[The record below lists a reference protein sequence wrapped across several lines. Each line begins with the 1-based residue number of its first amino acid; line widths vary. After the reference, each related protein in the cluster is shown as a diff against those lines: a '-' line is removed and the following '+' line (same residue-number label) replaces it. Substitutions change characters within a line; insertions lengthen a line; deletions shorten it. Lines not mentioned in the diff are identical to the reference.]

1 MGDRSSNR
9 FDCSLLLSLNAVG
22 KRQEVIIDRLVQ
34 CREKMKQLT
43 KICWHLIAFPSTPD
57 FLGAVGLNLALALVT
72 FSCCHKTAVGWGEV
86 HEHGVPP

>member
-1 MGDRSSNR
+1 MGDPSSNR

-43 KICWHLIAFPSTPD
+43 KICWHLIASRL
-57 FLGAVGLNLALALVT
+57 LGCSRFKPCLGPGYFQLL
-72 FSCCHKTAVGWGEV
+72 S
-86 HEHGVPP
+86 